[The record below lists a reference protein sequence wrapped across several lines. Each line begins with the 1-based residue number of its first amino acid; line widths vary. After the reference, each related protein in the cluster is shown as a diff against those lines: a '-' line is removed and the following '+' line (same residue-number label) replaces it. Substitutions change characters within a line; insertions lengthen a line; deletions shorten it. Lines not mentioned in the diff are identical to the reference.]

1 MFRSEERFSRNAE
14 TDLVCRLLLE
24 KKKDDQT
31 TRRWRYNANG
41 MRMLAT
47 SGKNRP
53 TLFLLEHRPKGLAA
67 LGCRIRLLRHD
78 DLRLRQLRR
87 TVAVEVEVI
96 PARLP
101 DRLALGIRRIE
112 TDELVNRLSIADRPR
127 KGRENR
133 GGAKRLRVDLR
144 ERRHRCLG
152 GELVARDGDAFLA
165 GDRVQHQK

>member
-1 MFRSEERFSRNAE
+1 MWCAARDQQPRAGQ
-14 TDLVCRLLLE
+14 TP
-24 KKKDDQT
+24 DDQPP
-31 TRRWRYNANG
+31 RRWGYNANG

-87 TVAVEVEVI
+87 TVAVEVADL

-101 DRLALGIRRIE
+101 DRPALRIRRIA
-112 TDELVNRLSIADRPR
+112 TDALVTRL
-127 KGRENR
+127 
-133 GGAKRLRVDLR
+133 
-144 ERRHRCLG
+144 
-152 GELVARDGDAFLA
+152 
-165 GDRVQHQK
+165 